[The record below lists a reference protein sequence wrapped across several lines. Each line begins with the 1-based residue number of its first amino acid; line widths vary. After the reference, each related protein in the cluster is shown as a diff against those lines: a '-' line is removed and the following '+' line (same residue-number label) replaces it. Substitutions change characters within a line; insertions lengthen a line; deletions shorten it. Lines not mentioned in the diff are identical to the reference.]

1 MMKSPK
7 YLRDQIM
14 TSSNFAKTSSRTL
27 RGLLIIGVSVFCNS
41 AHGRELPRL
50 DCMLE
55 PSNVVEIS
63 SSVEGVIEH
72 IHVERNDTVT
82 KNQLL
87 VELDSDV
94 EKSHVA
100 LAAAKASMDANIL
113 LKDAASKFEQLK
125 KIRIEALYDTGAVPL
140 HLKDESETEAMKST
154 LELQKAQDDKT
165 LAKLELERARAIL
178 RLRTMKSPINGI
190 VVSRHKVPGEFVE
203 DQAILKLAQLD
214 PLYVEL
220 IVPAELYGA
229 IKQGMQIDVTPEI
242 DEFGELIATV
252 TMVDRVIHAASGT
265 FDVRA
270 ELANPGNNIPSG
282 LRCTA
287 RFIVEEV
294 NVEALASATSEP
306 DEKEPR
312 RKSNS
317 PLTFGFIGGSVRDR
331 SFAAV
336 DPEDL
341 K

>member
-1 MMKSPK
+1 M
-7 YLRDQIM
+7 YF
-14 TSSNFAKTSSRTL
+14 SSFTKNRSRTL
-27 RGLLIIGVSVFCNS
+27 HGLLIVGASVFCNS
-41 AHGRELPRL
+41 VHGRELPQL

-55 PSNVVEIS
+55 PSNIVEIS

-82 KNQLL
+82 KDQLL

-94 EKSHVA
+94 EKSQVA
-100 LAAAKASMDANIL
+100 LAAAKAAMDANIL
-113 LKDAASKFEQLK
+113 LKFAALKFEQLK
-125 KIRIEALYDTGAVPL
+125 KTRIDALYDTDAVPL
-140 HLKDESETEAMKST
+140 HLKDESETEAMIST
-154 LELQKAQDDKT
+154 LELQRAKDDKR

-178 RLRTMKSPINGI
+178 RLRTMKSPIDGI

-214 PLYVEL
+214 PLYVEM
-220 IVPAELYGA
+220 IAPVELYGA
-229 IKQGMQIDVTPEI
+229 IKLGMRIDVTPEI
-242 DEFGELIATV
+242 DGFGEQIATV

-270 ELANPGNNIPSG
+270 ELANPGSNIPSG

-287 RFIVEEV
+287 RFITEEV
-294 NVEALASATSEP
+294 NVEALAGATSKP
-306 DEKEPR
+306 DEKEPK

-317 PLTFGFIGGSVRDR
+317 PQKIGFIDESVRDR

-336 DPEDL
+336 DPENL